1 MTFRLLVGSLSTA
14 LKKTFD
20 DTDISDAQIAVW
32 CTFFIN
38 KYRTARIQSES
49 TGRYTTIFPNV
60 PIYTPTTSTI
70 NYIAGRKYLILPSN
84 ILDLPNDEGISY
96 ISYNQF
102 SGYCPPPF
110 TATQFTRTT
119 INSSGALY
127 FDVYQT
133 PQPDNPYFYL
143 IANNIVYL
151 LGVECINL
159 NSLEIGLIISFDPLN
174 NCVTDE
180 NMDLDEALVS
190 DVYKNVLELGRFVML
205 VPSNTVND
213 ASDSNENAQA
223 QKQRV
228 VSVNQSQENQ
238 PTE

>member
-1 MTFRLLVGSLSTA
+1 MTFRNLIGSLEVA

-20 DTDISDAQIAVW
+20 DADISLAQIAFW
-32 CTFFIN
+32 CTLFIN
-38 KYRTARIQSES
+38 KYRTARIQSEN

-84 ILDLPNDEGISY
+84 ILDLPNDEGIAY

-119 INSSGALY
+119 INASGALY
-127 FDVYQT
+127 FNVYET

-143 IANNIVYL
+143 ITNNIVYL

-159 NSLEIGLIISFDPLN
+159 NSLEVGLVTTFDPFT
-174 NCVTDE
+174 NCVMDE
-180 NMDLDEALVS
+180 NMDLDEALVA
-190 DVYKNVLELGRFVML
+190 DVYKNVLELGRFTML

-213 ASDSNENAQA
+213 ASDSNDNSQA
-223 QKQRV
+223 PKQRV
-228 VSVNQSQENQ
+228 VSVNQPQDNQE
-238 PTE
+238 